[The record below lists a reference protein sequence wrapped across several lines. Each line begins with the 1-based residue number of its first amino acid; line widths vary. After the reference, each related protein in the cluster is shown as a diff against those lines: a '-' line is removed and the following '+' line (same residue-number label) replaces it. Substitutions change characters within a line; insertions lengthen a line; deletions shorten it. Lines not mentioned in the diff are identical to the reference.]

1 MVCHEYINGYG
12 WPIDGVVHQWVWVAY
27 RWCVYIKGYG
37 WPIDGVSTSMGMG
50 GL

>member
-1 MVCHEYINGYG
+1 MVCSEYINGYG
-12 WPIDGVVHQWVWVAY
+12 WPIDGVYGWPIDGV
-27 RWCVYIKGYG
+27 YG